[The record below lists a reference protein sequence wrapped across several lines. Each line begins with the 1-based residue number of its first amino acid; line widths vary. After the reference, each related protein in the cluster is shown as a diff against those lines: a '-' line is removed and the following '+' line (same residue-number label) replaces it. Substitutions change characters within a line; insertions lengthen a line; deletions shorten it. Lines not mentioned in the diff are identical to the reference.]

1 MVGPPSGFISDGGF
15 LFIAYLIQTSI
26 GRVKMDINF
35 LERVFFGNRISDYI
49 IALLA
54 VAVSLLF
61 VKVVVRLFIK
71 RLKKFAESTAAK
83 FDDLA
88 VKILEEIALPAL
100 YISCFYIGAKT
111 LKLPSGAGS
120 LINALEMIIVAFF
133 AARLLIMAAD
143 WGINIFL
150 AKQHQDPA
158 AVRSFGGMLWAAKLV
173 IWALAAIILLDNL
186 GYKVSTLIAG
196 LGIGGIAVAIA
207 AQALLKDFFSYFSIV
222 FDRPFKLGDFIII
235 GDFMGTV
242 EYIGIK
248 TTRIRS
254 LGGEQVIF
262 SNTDLTDSRVRNYRL
277 MEKRRVM
284 FRLGVV
290 YQTPL
295 SQLKEIPKI
304 IENIIKNTK
313 DAAFDRAH
321 FFSYGDFSL
330 IYEVV
335 YFVLNS
341 DYNKYMDIQ
350 QEINFAI
357 KEEFEERGIEFAYP
371 TQTLHIQRAAQ

>member
-1 MVGPPSGFISDGGF
+1 MVGPPSCMRMQDGFF
-15 LFIAYLIQTSI
+15 MEA
-26 GRVKMDINF
+26 KMDLKI
-35 LERVFFGNRISDYI
+35 LEQVFFGNRFLDYI
-49 IALLA
+49 IALLTLA
-54 VAVSLLF
+54 LSLLF
-61 VKVVVRLFIK
+61 VKVVIRFFIR
-71 RLKKFAESTAAK
+71 RLKKLAQRSTAT
-83 FDDLA
+83 FGGFLIR
-88 VKILEEIALPAL
+88 ILEKIGLPAL
-100 YISCFYIGAKT
+100 YISCFYASAKT
-111 LKLPSGAGS
+111 LKLPSGAGV
-120 LINALEMIIVAFF
+120 LINALEMIIITFF
-133 AARLLIMAAD
+133 AARIVVMFAG
-143 WGINIFL
+143 WGINTYL
-150 AKQHQDPA
+150 AKKQQDPTVA
-158 AVRSFGGMLWAAKLV
+158 RSLDGMLWVVKSL
-173 IWALAAIILLDNL
+173 IWALAVIILLDNL

-222 FDRPFKLGDFIII
+222 FDHPFKIGDFIII

-277 MEKRRVM
+277 MEKRRVL
-284 FRLGVV
+284 FRIGVT
-290 YQTPL
+290 YQTSL
-295 SQLKEIPKI
+295 KQLKEIPKI

-313 DAAFDRAH
+313 DTAFDRAH

-330 IYEVV
+330 IFEVV
-335 YFVLNS
+335 YFVLNP

-357 KEEFEERGIEFAYP
+357 KEEFEKRGIEFAYP
-371 TQTLHIQRAAQ
+371 TQTLYLQKT

>member
-1 MVGPPSGFISDGGF
+1 MLD
-15 LFIAYLIQTSI
+15 Q
-26 GRVKMDINF
+26 
-35 LERVFFGNRISDYI
+35 VFFGNRILDYI
-49 IALLA
+49 IALLTFLL
-54 VAVSLLF
+54 SLLLIKAVIF
-61 VKVVVRLFIK
+61 AFIK
-71 RLKKFAESTAAK
+71 RLKKSKEKSVSALKDFLV
-83 FDDLA
+83 D
-88 VKILEEIALPAL
+88 ILERIVLPAL
-100 YISCFYIGAKT
+100 YLTCFYASAKI
-111 LKLPSGAGS
+111 LKLPSGLDT
-120 LINALEMIIVAFF
+120 LINTLEMVIITFF
-133 AARLLIMAAD
+133 AARIVVMLAG
-143 WGINIFL
+143 WGVNIYL
-150 AKQHQDPA
+150 AKKQKDPTL
-158 AVRSFGGMLWAAKLV
+158 VRSLDGLLWTVKFL
-173 IWALAAIILLDNL
+173 IWALAVIILLDNL

-222 FDRPFKLGDFIII
+222 FDRPFKIGDFIII

-254 LGGEQVIF
+254 LGGEQVVF

-277 MEKRRVM
+277 MEKRRVL
-284 FRLGVV
+284 FRIGVT

-295 SQLKEIPKI
+295 CRLKEIAKI
-304 IENIIKNTK
+304 IETIVKKVPDT
-313 DAAFDRAH
+313 AFDRAH

-330 IYEVV
+330 IFEIV

-357 KEEFEERGIEFAYP
+357 KEEFEKRGIEFAYP
-371 TQTLHIQRAAQ
+371 TQKLYLSKE